1 MKACDT
7 DTLFSLYQ
15 NQPEFLFFSDYSHIM
30 HSLCEGVSST
40 LRAGLFS
47 LLDWEKSSRI
57 RTDDLFFLLLE
68 LQTLLQPK
76 EDGYTALWRWLQR
89 LETDHGFPLLSLQ
102 LFIQLQCKLLAAI
115 LPGVCE
121 CTGRDLQALLRSIT
135 ASFTTHTA
143 SFLHPPASAD
153 LFAFNALSYSEVF
166 VQEEVVRDPELML
179 SAFKGWLDEGN
190 LVIDSAVLS
199 SQDVF
204 AQRRES
210 LCAYLGV
217 AGLTSR
223 DVVACVRECFGG
235 NCFGDGSDCDC
246 DCDHGEDDD
255 HDSTLNNSLIPLHQ
269 LIQFWDRFFPLSPL
283 SSWVQQR
290 ITLLSDL
297 FSVFSV
303 RVTQPDGTQSERV
316 SIHTI
321 AAFICCL
328 LDDDIMSLLLHVLRL
343 HGHSTALST
352 QEVIRTLRFL
362 ASCVIFIEQAMRFLL
377 IRRSGVSFF
386 STTEFDS
393 FFASVLLDMGFDAS
407 SSYLPTDV
415 FHIVLHAP
423 SLFLSSSTYL
433 QHCLPTVRRSLFS
446 QIEALLLKN
455 EPSLRACYPALKRVA
470 DNGVVFRGDYYRA
483 MCSDFRGSVP
493 EKLLFMT
500 VVDGVWDRCMAGR
513 GVTEGCEPETLL
525 KAIASLLYTD
535 AVFFA
540 QYADV
545 IHPSEDD
552 MWSFNEVYS
561 FFFSIYQI
569 YNDVAFVRSL
579 YF

>member
-1 MKACDT
+1 M
-7 DTLFSLYQ
+7 LFSLYQ
-15 NQPEFLFFSDYSHIM
+15 NQPDFLFYSDYSRIM
-30 HSLCEGVSST
+30 HSLYEGVPIT

-47 LLDWEKSSRI
+47 VLDWEKSNRI

-76 EDGYTALWRWLQR
+76 EDGYTVLWRWLQR

-143 SFLHPPASAD
+143 TFLHPPASAD
-153 LFAFNALSYSEVF
+153 LRAFSALSYSEVF
-166 VQEEVVRDPELML
+166 VHEDVVRAPELML

-217 AGLTSR
+217 AGLTSH
-223 DVVACVRECFGG
+223 DIVTCVQE
-235 NCFGDGSDCDC
+235 CFGDGCECFEVESESDGC
-246 DCDHGEDDD
+246 EDDD
-255 HDSTLNNSLIPLHQ
+255 GSNSCKDSLIPLHQ

-303 RVTQPDGTQSERV
+303 RVTQPDGTQSERA
-316 SIHTI
+316 SIHAI
-321 AAFICCL
+321 VAFICCL

-343 HGHSTALST
+343 HGHSAALNT
-352 QEVIRTLRFL
+352 QEVFHTLRFL
-362 ASCVIFIEQAMRFLL
+362 ATCVIFIEQAICDLL
-377 IRRSGVSFF
+377 TRRSGVSFF
-386 STTEFDS
+386 STTQFDS
-393 FFASVLLDMGFDAS
+393 FFSSLLLGMGFDAS
-407 SSYLPTDV
+407 SSCLPVDV
-415 FHIVLHAP
+415 FHVVLHAP
-423 SLFLSSSTYL
+423 SLFLSSSTPYL

-446 QIEALLLKN
+446 QIEAVLLKN
-455 EPSLRACYPALKRVA
+455 ESGLRACYPALKRVA
-470 DNGVVFRGDYYRA
+470 ENGVVFRGDYYRA

-500 VVDGVWDRCMAGR
+500 VMDGVWDRCMAGR
-513 GVTEGCEPETLL
+513 GITEGCEPETLL
-525 KAIASLLYTD
+525 KTIASLLYTD

-552 MWSFNEVYS
+552 LWSFNEVYS

-569 YNDVAFVRSL
+569 YNDVAFVCSR
-579 YF
+579 YV